1 MIYYEFQQER
11 VNSRN
16 KMKTS
21 LLLILGIGIAT
32 EFLLASRASDDYSNK
47 PSNAIETKYYGDNYD
62 ATDYVG
68 MNYDVNFPSLES
80 YLGMSNIFTLSKLTG
95 TYTYV
100 YLTLGS

>member
-1 MIYYEFQQER
+1 
-11 VNSRN
+11 
-16 KMKTS
+16 MKNS

-62 ATDYVG
+62 ATDYVDG
-68 MNYDVNFPSLES
+68 NFPSLES
-80 YLGMSNIFTLSKLTG
+80 YLGMSNIFTSSKLTG

-100 YLTLGS
+100 YFS